1 MDTQTCQQLL
11 KAHNDAL
18 RWSSTL
24 KIPHRN
30 SVIDASC
37 PCDSLP
43 APTLG
48 EMPKKCY
55 YEFDPEVFQGRD
67 DTDKL
72 FNFMQDACPGCKL
85 MRQRVRTDS
94 RGFLHLE
101 L

>member
-1 MDTQTCQQLL
+1 MDAQTCQQLL

-24 KIPHRN
+24 KIPHQN

-55 YEFDPEVFQGRD
+55 YEFDPEVFRGRD
-67 DTDKL
+67 ATDKL

-85 MRQRVRTDS
+85 DKYRVRTDS
-94 RGFLHLE
+94 SGFLHLE
-101 L
+101 